1 MNSDFMFDI
10 DGMLK
15 SIDSAD
21 VISIFFPSFRRA
33 LVVDPRSNDMHAAM
47 VQIAPMA
54 ASPQERLR
62 LIRRQRPGLPR
73 VRNLAVIPWTR
84 YVDSL
89 VRLGLW
95 DRLIERLE
103 SAGEQEAIGECN
115 KALAD
120 LRDMEREEHVN
131 AITGKNY
138 HTIWAPPDSSDR

>member
-10 DGMLK
+10 DGMMR
-15 SIDSAD
+15 SIDSAE
-21 VISIFFPSFRRA
+21 VISIFFPSFRKA
-33 LVVDPRSNDMHAAM
+33 LVIDPRSNENHRAM

-54 ASPQERLR
+54 SSPQERLR

-95 DRLIERLE
+95 GKIIERLE
-103 SAGEQEAIGECN
+103 EGGAQGALEQCER
-115 KALAD
+115 ALNE
-120 LRDMEREEHVN
+120 LRRMERVELIN

-138 HTIWAPPDSSDR
+138 HTIWSARGNSP

>member
-10 DGMLK
+10 DGMLR

-21 VISIFFPSFRRA
+21 VISIFFPSFRKA
-33 LVVDPRSNDMHAAM
+33 LVVDPRSNERHSAM

-95 DRLIERLE
+95 DKLIERLE
-103 SAGEQEAIGECN
+103 SAGEDEAIVECEQ
-115 KALAD
+115 AFIE
-120 LRDMEREEHVN
+120 LREMERDEHVN
-131 AITGKNY
+131 AIVGKNY
-138 HTIWAPPDSSDR
+138 HTIWSAEGE

>member
-15 SIDSAD
+15 SIDNAD
-21 VISIFFPSFRRA
+21 VISIFFPSFRKA
-33 LVVDPRSNDMHAAM
+33 LVVDPRSNDRHSAL

-89 VRLGLW
+89 VSLGLW
-95 DRLIERLE
+95 DKVIKRLE
-103 SAGEQEAIGECN
+103 DGGEDEAIGQCER
-115 KALAD
+115 ALD
-120 LRDMEREEHVN
+120 ELREMERIELVN
-131 AITGKNY
+131 AITGRNY
-138 HTIWAPPDSSDR
+138 QTIWTAPGD

>member
-33 LVVDPRSNDMHAAM
+33 LVVDPRSNARHSAM

-95 DRLIERLE
+95 DKLIDRLD
-103 SAGEQEAIGECN
+103 SSGEDEAIEECER
-115 KALAD
+115 ALAE
-120 LRDMEREEHVN
+120 LREMEREEHVN
-131 AITGKNY
+131 AIIGKNY
-138 HTIWAPPDSSDR
+138 HTIWESQGE

>member
-21 VISIFFPSFRRA
+21 VISIFFPSFRKA
-33 LVVDPRSNDMHAAM
+33 LVVDPRSNERHSAL

-95 DRLIERLE
+95 DKLIERLE
-103 SAGEQEAIGECN
+103 SAGEDDAIVECEQ
-115 KALAD
+115 AFIE
-120 LRDMEREEHVN
+120 LRNMERDEHVN
-131 AITGKNY
+131 AIVGNNY
-138 HTIWAPPDSSDR
+138 HTLWAADGE

>member
-10 DGMLK
+10 DGMMR

-33 LVVDPRSNDMHAAM
+33 LVVDPRSNERHSAM

-54 ASPQERLR
+54 TSPQERLR

-89 VRLGLW
+89 VRLGLS
-95 DRLIERLE
+95 DKIVRRLE
-103 SAGEQEAIGECN
+103 DSGDDEALEEFGR
-115 KALAD
+115 ALRE
-120 LRDMEREEHVN
+120 LREMERAEMVN

-138 HTIWAPPDSSDR
+138 HTIWAVQD

>member
-1 MNSDFMFDI
+1 MNSDFMFNI
-10 DGMLK
+10 EGMQK

-21 VISIFFPSFRRA
+21 VISIFFPSFRKA
-33 LVVDPRSNDMHAAM
+33 LVVDPRSNERHSAM

-103 SAGEQEAIGECN
+103 RAGEDEAIGECER
-115 KALAD
+115 ALAE
-120 LRDMEREEHVN
+120 LRDMERDEHVN
-131 AITGKNY
+131 AIVGRNY
-138 HTIWAPPDSSDR
+138 HTIWSAEG

>member
-15 SIDSAD
+15 SIDTAD
-21 VISIFFPSFRRA
+21 VISIFFPSFRKA
-33 LVVDPRSNDMHAAM
+33 LVVDPRSNERHRAM

-95 DRLIERLE
+95 DRLIERLD
-103 SAGEQEAIGECN
+103 SQGEEEAIRECERSLGE
-115 KALAD
+115 
-120 LRDMEREEHVN
+120 LREMERTEHVN
-131 AITGKNY
+131 AIVGRNY
-138 HTIWAPPDSSDR
+138 HTIWSAEGE

>member
-33 LVVDPRSNDMHAAM
+33 LVVDPRSNDRHSAM

-95 DRLIERLE
+95 DKLIDRLE
-103 SAGEQEAIGECN
+103 SAGEDEAVEDCER
-115 KALAD
+115 ALAE
-120 LRDMEREEHVN
+120 LREMEREEHVN
-131 AITGKNY
+131 AIIGKNY
-138 HTIWAPPDSSDR
+138 HTIWAAED

>member
-33 LVVDPRSNDMHAAM
+33 LVVDPRSNDRHSAM

-95 DRLIERLE
+95 DKLIERLE
-103 SAGEQEAIGECN
+103 RAGEDEAIEECER
-115 KALAD
+115 ALAE
-120 LRDMEREEHVN
+120 LREMEREEHVN
-131 AITGKNY
+131 AIIGKNY
-138 HTIWAPPDSSDR
+138 HTIWAAED

>member
-15 SIDSAD
+15 SIDTAD
-21 VISIFFPSFRRA
+21 VISIFFPSFRKA
-33 LVVDPRSNDMHAAM
+33 LVVDPRSNDRHNSM
-47 VQIAPMA
+47 VQISPMA

-89 VRLGLW
+89 VTLGLSEKIVQRLEDSGDSEALEEF
-95 DRLIERLE
+95 DRALIE
-103 SAGEQEAIGECN
+103 
-115 KALAD
+115 
-120 LRDMEREEHVN
+120 LREMEREEHVN
-131 AITGKNY
+131 AILGKNY
-138 HTIWAPPDSSDR
+138 HTIWSSEG

>member
-21 VISIFFPSFRRA
+21 VISIFFPSFRKA
-33 LVVDPRSNDMHAAM
+33 LVVDPRSNERHGVL

-95 DRLIERLE
+95 DKLIERLE
-103 SAGEQEAIGECN
+103 SAGEDDAIVECEQ
-115 KALAD
+115 AFIE
-120 LRDMEREEHVN
+120 LRNMERDEHVN
-131 AITGKNY
+131 AIVGKNY
-138 HTIWAPPDSSDR
+138 HTIWPAETE

>member
-15 SIDSAD
+15 SIDTAD
-21 VISIFFPSFRRA
+21 VISIFFPSFRKA
-33 LVVDPRSNDMHAAM
+33 LVVDPRSNERHRPL

-95 DRLIERLE
+95 DKLIDRLE
-103 SAGEQEAIGECN
+103 DAGEDAIRECEN
-115 KALAD
+115 ALTE
-120 LRDMEREEHVN
+120 LRNMERTEHVN
-131 AITGKNY
+131 AIVGKNY
-138 HTIWAPPDSSDR
+138 HTIWSAQD

>member
-33 LVVDPRSNDMHAAM
+33 LVVDPRSNARHSAM

-95 DRLIERLE
+95 DKLIDRLD
-103 SAGEQEAIGECN
+103 SSGEDEAIEECER
-115 KALAD
+115 ALAE
-120 LRDMEREEHVN
+120 LREMEREEHVN
-131 AITGKNY
+131 AIIGKNY
-138 HTIWAPPDSSDR
+138 HTIWETQD

>member
-1 MNSDFMFDI
+1 MNSDFMFNI

-21 VISIFFPSFRRA
+21 VISIFFPSFRKA
-33 LVVDPRSNDMHAAM
+33 LVVDPRSNERHSAM

-95 DRLIERLE
+95 DKLIDRLE
-103 SAGEQEAIGECN
+103 DAGDDGAIEQCEQ
-115 KALAD
+115 ALAD
-120 LRDMEREEHVN
+120 LRDMERTEHVN
-131 AITGKNY
+131 AIVGKNY
-138 HTIWAPPDSSDR
+138 HTIWSAQD

>member
-10 DGMLK
+10 DGMLR

-21 VISIFFPSFRRA
+21 VISIFFPSFRKA
-33 LVVDPRSNDMHAAM
+33 LVVDPRSNERHSAM

-95 DRLIERLE
+95 DKLIERLE
-103 SAGEQEAIGECN
+103 SAGEDEAIVECEQ
-115 KALAD
+115 AFIE
-120 LRDMEREEHVN
+120 LREMERDEHVN
-131 AITGKNY
+131 AIVGKNY
-138 HTIWAPPDSSDR
+138 HTIWSSEGE

>member
-15 SIDSAD
+15 SIDTAD
-21 VISIFFPSFRRA
+21 VISIFFPSFRKA
-33 LVVDPRSNDMHAAM
+33 LVVDPRSNERHSAM

-89 VRLGLW
+89 VSLGLW
-95 DRLIERLE
+95 DKLIERLG
-103 SAGEQEAIGECN
+103 SAGEEEAIEGVQAFTEGASGN
-115 KALAD
+115 G
-120 LRDMEREEHVN
+120 
-131 AITGKNY
+131 TG
-138 HTIWAPPDSSDR
+138 

>member
-10 DGMLK
+10 EGMLR

-21 VISIFFPSFRRA
+21 VISIFFPSFRKA
-33 LVVDPRSNDMHAAM
+33 LVVDPRVNDRHGAM
-47 VQIAPMA
+47 VQITPMA

-84 YVDSL
+84 YVESL
-89 VRLGLW
+89 VSLGLW
-95 DRLIERLE
+95 DKLIGRLE
-103 SAGEQEAIGECN
+103 AAGDDEAIGQCER
-115 KALAD
+115 ALD
-120 LRDMEREEHVN
+120 ELRALERTEHIN

-138 HTIWAPPDSSDR
+138 RTIWAAGD

>member
-10 DGMLK
+10 DGMIR

-21 VISIFFPSFRRA
+21 VISIFFPSFRKA
-33 LVVDPRSNDMHAAM
+33 LVVDPRSNERHSAM
-47 VQIAPMA
+47 VQIAQMA
-54 ASPQERLR
+54 SSPQERLR

-89 VRLGLW
+89 VRLGLT
-95 DRLIERLE
+95 DRIVNRLE
-103 SAGEQEAIGECN
+103 DSGDEEALEEFGRAMSE
-115 KALAD
+115 
-120 LRDMEREEHVN
+120 LREMERNELEN

-138 HTIWAPPDSSDR
+138 HTMWERQD

>member
-10 DGMLK
+10 DGMIR

-21 VISIFFPSFRRA
+21 VISIFFPSFRKA
-33 LVVDPRSNDMHAAM
+33 LVVDPRRNERHNAM
-47 VQIAPMA
+47 VQIAQMA
-54 ASPQERLR
+54 SSPQERLR

-89 VRLGLW
+89 VRLGLS
-95 DRLIERLE
+95 DRIIQRLE
-103 SAGEQEAIGECN
+103 DSGDDEALEEFGR
-115 KALAD
+115 ALD
-120 LRDMEREEHVN
+120 ELRDLEQDELVN

-138 HTIWAPPDSSDR
+138 HTIWARQD

>member
-10 DGMLK
+10 DGMLN
-15 SIDSAD
+15 SIDNAD
-21 VISIFFPSFRRA
+21 VISIFFPSFRKA
-33 LVVDPRSNDMHAAM
+33 LVVDPRSNDRHSPL

-95 DRLIERLE
+95 GKVINRLE
-103 SAGEQEAIGECN
+103 DGGEDEAIAQCER
-115 KALAD
+115 ALD
-120 LRDMEREEHVN
+120 ELREMERIELFN

-138 HTIWAPPDSSDR
+138 QTIWSAPGD

>member
-10 DGMLK
+10 EGMLK

-33 LVVDPRSNDMHAAM
+33 LVVDPRSNERHGVM
-47 VQIAPMA
+47 VQIAPMV

-95 DRLIERLE
+95 GKLIERLE
-103 SAGEQEAIGECN
+103 DAGEDEAVGECER
-115 KALAD
+115 ALGE
-120 LRDMEREEHVN
+120 LRDMERDEHVN
-131 AITGKNY
+131 AIVGKNY
-138 HTIWAPPDSSDR
+138 HTIWSAERE

>member
-15 SIDSAD
+15 SIDNAD
-21 VISIFFPSFRRA
+21 VISIFFPSFRKA
-33 LVVDPRSNDMHAAM
+33 LVVDPRSNDRHSAL

-89 VRLGLW
+89 VSLGLW
-95 DRLIERLE
+95 DQVIKRLE
-103 SAGEQEAIGECN
+103 DGGEDEAIGQCER
-115 KALAD
+115 ALD
-120 LRDMEREEHVN
+120 ELREMERIELVN

-138 HTIWAPPDSSDR
+138 QTIWTAPGD

>member
-15 SIDSAD
+15 SIDTAD

-33 LVVDPRSNDMHAAM
+33 LVVDPRSNERHSAM

-89 VRLGLW
+89 VNLGLW
-95 DRLIERLE
+95 DKLIERLE
-103 SAGEQEAIGECN
+103 SAGEEEAIRECERS
-115 KALAD
+115 
-120 LRDMEREEHVN
+120 LRELREMERAEHVN
-131 AITGKNY
+131 AIVGRNY
-138 HTIWAPPDSSDR
+138 HTIWSAERE

>member
-1 MNSDFMFDI
+1 MNSDFVFDI

-21 VISIFFPSFRRA
+21 VISIFFPSFRKA
-33 LVVDPRSNDMHAAM
+33 LVVDPRSNERHSAM
-47 VQIAPMA
+47 VEIAPMA

-95 DRLIERLE
+95 DKLIDRLE
-103 SAGEQEAIGECN
+103 DTGDDEAIEQCEQ
-115 KALAD
+115 ALVD
-120 LRDMEREEHVN
+120 LRDMERNEHVN
-131 AITGKNY
+131 AIVGKNY
-138 HTIWAPPDSSDR
+138 HTIWAARD

>member
-15 SIDSAD
+15 SIDNAD
-21 VISIFFPSFRRA
+21 VISIFFPSFRKA
-33 LVVDPRSNDMHAAM
+33 LVVDPRSNDRHSAL

-89 VRLGLW
+89 VSLGLW
-95 DRLIERLE
+95 DKVIKRLE
-103 SAGEQEAIGECN
+103 YGGEDEAIGQCER
-115 KALAD
+115 ALD
-120 LRDMEREEHVN
+120 ELRDMERIELVN

-138 HTIWAPPDSSDR
+138 QTIWTAPGD

>member
-1 MNSDFMFDI
+1 MNSDFLFDI

-15 SIDSAD
+15 SIESAD
-21 VISIFFPSFRRA
+21 VISVFFPSLRKA
-33 LVVDPRSNDMHAAM
+33 LVVDPRSNDRHAPM

-54 ASPQERLR
+54 ASPRERLR

-103 SAGEQEAIGECN
+103 RAGSDAVIDEFER
-115 KALAD
+115 ALTE
-120 LRDMEREEHVN
+120 LRDMERNEHVN
-131 AITGKNY
+131 AIIGKNY
-138 HTIWAPPDSSDR
+138 HTIWQSDGNQS